1 MRDTPEDYGSR
12 FERWDERAAVRVKPQ
27 PVMDPPAPDALYFPP
42 ELVPV
47 LRHPLVAERGERAVH
62 DALAQHLYHYLHFTV
77 ELEQLAIIPV
87 AARIA
92 RGRSGLDLPERMRA
106 DAYKIVT
113 DEAWHAQLSY
123 DLIRQV
129 EARSGVEWADA
140 GTPAFLRRLDAVR
153 RRLDP
158 RVRGLERLLFAVV
171 SETLIST
178 VLTDIPRD
186 RRLPGA
192 VRDLV
197 RDHAEDE
204 GRHHAYFRDLLQRLW
219 PALSAGERACV
230 GPLLPAIV
238 AAFVEPDREA
248 AAVVARSAGLS
259 REEARTVAAESLSVE
274 WTARDTASRA
284 RTVVRYFEEAGA
296 LDDGATMEAFVSA
309 GLLNNVRDG

>member
-1 MRDTPEDYGSR
+1 MKDSPEEYGSR

-27 PVMDPPAPDALYFPP
+27 PVLDLPAPDVLYFPP

-47 LRHPLVAERGERAVH
+47 LRHPLVAERGGRAVH

-129 EARSGVEWADA
+129 ETRSGVAWTDA
-140 GTPAFLRRLDAVR
+140 GTPAFLHRLDAVR

-178 VLTDIPRD
+178 VLTDLPRD

-204 GRHHAYFRDLLQRLW
+204 GRHHAYFRDLLRRLW
-219 PALSAGERACV
+219 PALSATERACV

-248 AAVVARSAGLS
+248 AAVVARAAGLS
-259 REEARTVAAESLSVE
+259 RDQARTVAAESLSVA
-274 WTARDTASRA
+274 WTPRDTASRA

-296 LDDGATMEAFVSA
+296 LDDGATREAFAEA
-309 GLLNNVRDG
+309 GLLDPGRDG